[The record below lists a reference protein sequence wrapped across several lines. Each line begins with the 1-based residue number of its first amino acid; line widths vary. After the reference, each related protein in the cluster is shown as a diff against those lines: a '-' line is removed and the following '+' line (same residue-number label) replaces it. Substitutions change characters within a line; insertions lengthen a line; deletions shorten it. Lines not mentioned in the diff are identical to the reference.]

1 MRSEDVDNRKRRVIF
16 SKADDGNV
24 YAISVT
30 NNFIDEI
37 IKLKNTTKENK
48 FSSEAIVLNMDNQYN
63 ISVKM
68 VKNENKD
75 LFEQPIISK
84 NIKDSVY
91 FDVYNGLFESRS
103 LINDYRIKLVLW
115 RGQSHAITT
124 GFDIPMEVHL
134 YKLGTYSIIRIP
146 VEESVYTHL
155 VRKEELTN
163 FWDIRNNITK

>member
-16 SKADDGNV
+16 SKADDGNI

-30 NNFIDEI
+30 NSFIDEI
-37 IKLKNTTKENK
+37 IKIKNTINK
-48 FSSEAIVLNMDNQYN
+48 NNFFSEATVLNMINQYH

-68 VKNENKD
+68 VKNEYKK
-75 LFEQPIISK
+75 LFEKSIVDE
-84 NIKDSVY
+84 NIKYNVY
-91 FDVYNGLFESRS
+91 FDVYSNLFENKS
-103 LINDYRIKLVLW
+103 LANDHRIKLVLW
-115 RGQSHAITT
+115 MGQAHAITK
-124 GFDIPMEVHL
+124 GFDIPMEIHL

-163 FWDIRNNITK
+163 FTDMLRNIN